1 MFDNRPEATRI
12 SQHIV
17 ACDFVDLYWEIK
29 RSSDPEVAIAQS
41 LVGVSQARLVQF
53 LIKLLDTWYQ
63 QRRQL
68 ESANDFLDLS

>member
-1 MFDNRPEATRI
+1 
-12 SQHIV
+12 
-17 ACDFVDLYWEIK
+17 VDLYWEIK